1 MNYWRLLA
9 AIALTFCE
17 KDFPNF
23 CGSIY
28 FEFFLNAV
36 SKIFAIDLLQVSGK
50 RLPSDFSNSTIADFF

>member
-1 MNYWRLLA
+1 M

-28 FEFFLNAV
+28 FEFFECRFQN
-36 SKIFAIDLLQVSGK
+36 FAIDLLQVSGK